1 MRTIAIAI
9 CLTVFASLAVSGCSG
24 STPAPAGASSPL
36 GEQSEQSKSGAAK
49 ASTPLS
55 SAVLAE
61 RLLAQVDLGHDYTRK
76 PETAARHDDVTVIGC
91 PALEQLGGDA
101 ATGGSLDFP
110 NKAKV
115 TFVYSGSTG
124 SEVAEELYSD
134 AALKLA
140 DGTKQIFDAMT
151 GCPVYQVV
159 IGSRPVKITTQ
170 KLAAPALGDQ
180 AWSQLLTFTA
190 GGQDSIVKQTAV
202 RTGAVLLIV
211 SGSPALVDSHVEKA
225 LAKALPAS

>member
-1 MRTIAIAI
+1 MRTRTIAIG
-9 CLTVFASLAVSGCSG
+9 LTVFASLAVSGCSG
-24 STPAPAGASSPL
+24 STPAGTASPL
-36 GEQSEQSKSGAAK
+36 EDLSGQPKPAASK
-49 ASTPLS
+49 ASAPLS
-55 SAVLAE
+55 SAVLTE
-61 RLLAQVDLGHDYTRK
+61 RLLAEADLGQDYTRK
-76 PETAARHDDVTVIGC
+76 PESAARHDDVTVIGC

-101 ATGGSLDFP
+101 AAGGSLNFP

-134 AALKLA
+134 DAPKLA
-140 DGTKQIFDAMT
+140 VGTKQIFDAMT

-170 KLAAPALGDQ
+170 KLPAPALGDQ
-180 AWSQLLTFTA
+180 AWSQLLTFTE
-190 GGQDSIVKQTAV
+190 GGQDSVVKQTAV

-225 LAKALPAS
+225 LAKVIPAS

>member
-1 MRTIAIAI
+1 MRTRTIAIG
-9 CLTVFASLAVSGCSG
+9 LTVFPALAISGCSG
-24 STPAPAGASSPL
+24 SSPAGAASPL
-36 GEQSEQSKSGAAK
+36 GELSGQPKPGASKAG
-49 ASTPLS
+49 TPVS
-55 SAVLAE
+55 SAVLTE
-61 RLLAQVDLGHDYTRK
+61 RLLTEADLGKDYSRK
-76 PETAARHDDVTVIGC
+76 PESAARHDDVTVIGC

-101 ATGGSLDFP
+101 AVGSLDFP
-110 NKAKV
+110 NKAKA
-115 TFVYSGSTG
+115 TFVYSGSTS

-134 AALKLA
+134 AAPKLA

-151 GCPVYQVV
+151 GCPAYQVV

-211 SGSPALVDSHVEKA
+211 SGSPALVDSHMEKA

>member
-1 MRTIAIAI
+1 MRMRTIATG
-9 CLTVFASLAVSGCSG
+9 LTVAVSLAISGCSG
-24 STPAPAGASSPL
+24 STPAGSASPL
-36 GEQSEQSKSGAAK
+36 GELTAQPQAGAS
-49 ASTPLS
+49 ASSAPLS
-55 SAVLAE
+55 SSALAG
-61 RLLAQVDLGHDYTRK
+61 RLLAEADLGQDYTRK
-76 PETAARHDDVTVIGC
+76 PEKTARHDDVTVIGC

-101 ATGGSLDFP
+101 AAGGSLDFP
-110 NKAKV
+110 NKAKAA
-115 TFVYSGSTG
+115 FLYSGSAG
-124 SEVAEELYSD
+124 SEIAEELYSD
-134 AALKLA
+134 TAQKLT
-140 DGTKQIFDAMT
+140 DGTKRIFDAMT

-180 AWSQLLTFTA
+180 AWSQLLTFTV

-225 LAKALPAS
+225 LAKAHPAS

>member
-1 MRTIAIAI
+1 MRTRTIAIG
-9 CLTVFASLAVSGCSG
+9 LTVFASLAVSGCSG
-24 STPAPAGASSPL
+24 STPAGTASPL
-36 GEQSEQSKSGAAK
+36 EDLSGQPKIAASKAG
-49 ASTPLS
+49 TPLS
-55 SAVLAE
+55 SAVLTE
-61 RLLAQVDLGHDYTRK
+61 RLLAEADLGQDYTRK
-76 PETAARHDDVTVIGC
+76 PESAARHDDVTVIGC

-101 ATGGSLDFP
+101 AGGGGSLDFP
-110 NKAKV
+110 NKAKA

-134 AALKLA
+134 AAPKLA

-151 GCPVYQVV
+151 GCPAYQVV